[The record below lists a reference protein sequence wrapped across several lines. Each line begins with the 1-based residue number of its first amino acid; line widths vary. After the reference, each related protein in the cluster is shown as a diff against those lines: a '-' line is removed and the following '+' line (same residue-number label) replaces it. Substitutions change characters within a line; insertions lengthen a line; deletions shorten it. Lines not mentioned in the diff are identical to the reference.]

1 MNFNNIFNRW
11 SFNSLSFFLISSI
24 LCFHIGGLTI
34 QYLSNGNDFTG
45 GALFLFFCF
54 LAFQAFALMT
64 SCIILVKEH
73 FSTDF
78 RIKNKTLL
86 KICDNIF
93 YRSFA
98 VIFSIIE
105 VILMLT
111 STYLFFKILPEF
123 I

>member
-1 MNFNNIFNRW
+1 MIFV
-11 SFNSLSFFLISSI
+11 
-24 LCFHIGGLTI
+24 
-34 QYLSNGNDFTG
+34 SNGSEFTG
-45 GALFLFFCF
+45 GILFLFFCF